1 MPSRLPKHL
10 HDALRAAQ
18 LAMQFTQGIDDAAVY
33 ATNVLVRSAVGRQLE
48 ILGEACG
55 RALTEAPDLRE
66 LVPEAALA
74 VALRNRVIHGYD
86 RVENQIVFDTVKR
99 DLAPL
104 VEKIEAE
111 LAQLPGP

>member
-1 MPSRLPKHL
+1 MPNRLPKHL

-18 LAMQFTQGIDDAAVY
+18 LAMQFTQGIEDAAAY
-33 ATNVLVRSAVGRQLE
+33 AGNTLVRSAVERQLE

-55 RALTEAPDLRE
+55 RALAEVPDLRE
-66 LVPEAALA
+66 RVPEAALA

-86 RVENQIVFDTVKR
+86 RVENEIVFDTVKR

-104 VEKIEAE
+104 VEKIEME
-111 LAQLPGP
+111 LAQLPPP

>member
-18 LAMQFTQGIDDAAVY
+18 LAMQFTQGIDDAAAY
-33 ATNVLVRSAVGRQLE
+33 SGNVLVRSAVERQLE
-48 ILGEACG
+48 ILGEACA
-55 RALTEAPDLRE
+55 RALADAPDLRE
-66 LVPEAALA
+66 RVPEAALA

-86 RVENQIVFDTVKR
+86 RVIVFDTVKR

-111 LAQLPGP
+111 LARLPPH

>member
-18 LAMQFTQGIDDAAVY
+18 LAMQFSQGIDDATVY
-33 ATNVLVRSAVGRQLE
+33 AGNLLVRSAVERQLE
-48 ILGEACG
+48 ILGEACA
-55 RALTEAPDLRE
+55 RALADEPDLRE
-66 LVPEAALA
+66 RVPEVALA

-99 DLAPL
+99 DLVPL
-104 VEKIEAE
+104 VEKIEVE
-111 LAQLPGP
+111 LARLPPA

>member
-1 MPSRLPKHL
+1 M
-10 HDALRAAQ
+10 
-18 LAMQFTQGIDDAAVY
+18 
-33 ATNVLVRSAVGRQLE
+33 
-48 ILGEACG
+48 
-55 RALTEAPDLRE
+55 
-66 LVPEAALA
+66 PEAALA